1 MGNYTG
7 SSLGWKMGHYMGNSV
22 FGVGVIVCLAYG
34 VGRKMDTTGKRVCL
48 EYGLGWK

>member
-22 FGVGVIVCLAYG
+22 FGVGVRVCLAYG